1 MTALLRA
8 ARSFPLI
15 RARRHSALIVDPLLL
30 ALLIL
35 GQILYAATAA
45 TGAVPQSM
53 SPKPSSVSPP
63 NSAPDSADSPLAKAR
78 VLLQDGDIEAGEHT
92 VRDYLKDHV
101 ASAEAHFLLGYALF
115 RKVQVDS
122 SAELKNGAA
131 TPQEEKSRQEYA
143 KQSLA
148 EFTEGAKYQVPGAFD
163 LKIVSLDYVLL
174 KDYPD
179 ADKWLTRSLQQNP
192 ADSENWYYL
201 GRTKYNENRFA
212 EAISAFQQYL
222 KLDPQSVK
230 GEDNLGLSYQGLGR
244 TEDATAAYRAAIAW
258 QEHTLNQDSGPF
270 INLGALLLDENRP
283 QEAIPYLQRATA
295 ISPQETRAHEQLG
308 KAYER
313 LAQFPNAREE
323 FEKALELAPQNS
335 RLHYLLGQVYQ
346 KQGLTEKAKLEFDR
360 SAALKK
366 ENPDR

>member
-1 MTALLRA
+1 MRRA
-8 ARSFPLI
+8 ATSLHSI
-15 RARRHSALIVDPLLL
+15 RVSRHSALIVGALLL

-35 GQILYAATAA
+35 GQVLCLATVAES
-45 TGAVPQSM
+45 AVPQSPI
-53 SPKPSSVSPP
+53 PKPSFVSSQ

-78 VLLQDGDIEAGEHT
+78 LLLQDGHIEEGEHT
-92 VRDYLKDHV
+92 VRDYLKDHS

-122 SAELKNGAA
+122 AAELKNGAA
-131 TPQEEKSRQEYA
+131 TPQEERSRQEYA

-148 EFTEGAKYQVPGAFD
+148 EFTDGAKYQVPGAFD

-174 KDYPD
+174 RDYPD
-179 ADKWLTRSLQQNP
+179 ADKWLTRSLQKDP
-192 ADSENWYYL
+192 RDSEGWYYL

-212 EAISAFQQYL
+212 EAISAFQKYL
-222 KLDPQSVK
+222 ELDPKSVK

-244 TEDATAAYRAAIAW
+244 TEEATAAYRTAISW
-258 QEHTLNQDSGPF
+258 QEHILTQDPGPF
-270 INLGALLLDENRP
+270 INLGVLLLDQNHA
-283 QEAIPYLQRATA
+283 QEAIPYLQRAIA

-335 RLHYLLGQVYQ
+335 RLHYMLGQVYQ